1 MTKLGI
7 AYNIFDDSIELLEK
21 SILSVRNV
29 ADYITVI
36 YQDISNMGNQSE
48 INLKELLTEYKDKGL
63 INSFYIYKPQLN
75 VPIPHINEM
84 NKRNMGLYVCQGEGC
99 THFMSMD
106 SDEFYKED
114 ELNKV
119 LDVMVEGN
127 YDSSACQLQTY
138 WKSGEWV
145 LDPPEDYYVSL
156 FYKVQPNVEFIM
168 GYNFPVLVDPTRRMK
183 PGNCKIFTRDEI
195 EMHHMSYVRKDI
207 SKKLY
212 NSSAVHNFSDKLDFL
227 CGYFNNWKEGDRAL
241 LAGVEERYYNLNKVD
256 NIFNVNE

>member
-48 INLKELLTEYKDKGL
+48 INLKELLTEYKGKGL
-63 INSFYIYKPQLN
+63 IDSFYLYKPQLN
-75 VPIPHINEM
+75 APIPHINEM

-114 ELNKV
+114 ELKKV

-138 WKSGEWV
+138 WKSGQWV
-145 LDPPEDYYVSL
+145 LNPPEEYYVSL
-156 FYKVQPNVEFIM
+156 IYKIRNGVDFVL
-168 GYNFPVLVDPTRRMK
+168 GHNFPVLVDPTRRMN
-183 PGNCKIFTRDEI
+183 PGNCKVFTRDEI
-195 EMHHMSYVRKDI
+195 EMHHASYVRNDI
-207 SKKLY
+207 AKKLF
-212 NSSAVHNFSDKLDFL
+212 NSSSISSFGDIIEDLIN
-227 CGYFNNWKEGDRAL
+227 YFNDWKEGDKAFMPDRNKYEL
-241 LAGVEERYYNLNKVD
+241 KKVD
-256 NIFNVNE
+256 NIFNI

>member
-119 LDVMVEGN
+119 LDVMVGGN

-145 LDPPEDYYVSL
+145 LNPPEEYYVSL
-156 FYKVQPNVEFIM
+156 IYKIRTGVDFVL
-168 GYNFPVLVDPTRRMK
+168 GHNFPVLVDPTRRMN

-195 EMHHMSYVRKDI
+195 EMHHASYVRNDI
-207 SKKLY
+207 AKKLF
-212 NSSAVHNFSDKLDFL
+212 NSSSISSFGDIIEDLIN
-227 CGYFNNWKEGDRAL
+227 YFNDWKEGDKAFMPDRNKYEL
-241 LAGVEERYYNLNKVD
+241 KKVD
-256 NIFNVNE
+256 NIFNI